1 MGTLQI
7 EADCY
12 FSPDA
17 DLPGFVPVK
26 VRSLFKGATLPCD
39 FYFPSLFESEEEI
52 RPDKVLNKGEI
63 YTEENERTFS
73 NENVDLLYIEPQD
86 ETEFLKYLTSQMR
99 EAIKSKGEI
108 GEKKT
113 QFLYDSLEALVQRV
127 FRENLSDSSIL
138 LGISIIED
146 FVDHITSVETN
157 AASLLNLF
165 SRDYYTF
172 SHCAQV
178 ATLGMF
184 FCNFLGWNK
193 PEIED
198 FGIGSLFHDFGK
210 HLINEDI
217 LNKPGKLNLKELD
230 IIRQHPVAGYQ
241 QLKKADCLSKDQLYI
256 VLYHHEAADGSGY
269 PDGLSG
275 DGIPLYARVA
285 HIVDVFDALTSHRT
299 YKKAIS
305 PQDSLA
311 LMKTEMLGSFDE
323 QLLTEF
329 TNFIQ
334 KKPSASQGDWDKEIK
349 AGIGTPILV
358 QFEPL
363 AKKMRSLLVGMEL
376 NQYLILRL
384 CDSSRIGKLRPGMP
398 LIVRY
403 IYAGEAYGF
412 KGTVWETVY
421 EPPLVVCRY
430 PNQVEKLNL
439 RCELRLECFLPAEIE
454 VEEKTSR
461 CVLAD
466 VSYKGCRI
474 SIKDDGTDISSCIE
488 KDKPIQISAPLPG
501 RNEAV
506 RLPGWIRN
514 VEKTG
519 DCSYLG
525 VQFAE
530 LSKHTSGQ
538 WKAFI
543 DDMIEVA
550 R

>member
-7 EADCY
+7 EADCF

-26 VRSLFKGATLPCD
+26 VRSLFKGVALPCD

-52 RPDKVLNKGEI
+52 RPDKVLIGGEI
-63 YTEENERTFS
+63 FTEENDRTLS
-73 NENVDLLYIEPQD
+73 NENVDLLYIAPQD
-86 ETEFLKYLTSQMR
+86 EAQFLKYLTSRTR
-99 EAIKSKGEI
+99 EAIKSKEVE

-113 QFLYDSLEALVQRV
+113 QFLYDSLEALIQKV
-127 FRENLSDSSIL
+127 FRESLSDSSIL
-138 LGISIIED
+138 LGKAIIED
-146 FVDHITSVETN
+146 FVDHISNSETSAT
-157 AASLLNLF
+157 SLLSLF

-172 SHCAQV
+172 SHCAQM
-178 ATLGMF
+178 ATLGMS
-184 FCNFLGWNK
+184 FCSFLGWNK

-210 HLINEDI
+210 SLINEEI
-217 LNKPGKLNLKELD
+217 LNKPGKLDLKELD

-241 QLKKADCLSKDQLYI
+241 QLKKTECLSKDQLYI

-299 YKKAIS
+299 YKKAMS
-305 PQDSLA
+305 PPDALA

-323 QLLTEF
+323 ELLTEF
-329 TNFIQ
+329 TNFLQ
-334 KKPSASQGDWDKEIK
+334 KKPSASRGDWDKEIK
-349 AGIGTPILV
+349 AGLGTPILV

-363 AKKMRSLLVGMEL
+363 AKKMRSFLVGMEL
-376 NQYLILRL
+376 NQYIILRL
-384 CDSSRIGKLRPGMP
+384 CDSSRMGKLRPGMP

-412 KGTVWETVY
+412 KGVVWETVY

-430 PNQVEKLNL
+430 PKQVEKLNL

-454 VEEKTSR
+454 IGEKTTR

-474 SIKDDGTDISSCIE
+474 SIKDDATDILPFIE
-488 KDKPIQISAPLPG
+488 KDKAILISANLPG
-501 RNEAV
+501 RNEPAS
-506 RLPGWIRN
+506 LPGWIRN

-519 DCSYLG
+519 EGSSLG
-525 VQFAE
+525 IQFGE
-530 LSKHTSGQ
+530 LSKESAGQ
-538 WKAFI
+538 WRAFI